1 MPQVSHYLLILT
13 LHFRASVANINPIH
27 ERALRAVNLELNRAE
42 IIYQ

>member
-13 LHFRASVANINPIH
+13 LHFRASVGNINPIH